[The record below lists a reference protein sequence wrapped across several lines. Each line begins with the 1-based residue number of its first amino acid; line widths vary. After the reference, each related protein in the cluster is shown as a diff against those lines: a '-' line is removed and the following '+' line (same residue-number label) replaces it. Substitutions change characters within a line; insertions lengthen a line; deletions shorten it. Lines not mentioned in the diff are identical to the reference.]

1 MGSEHILVDLQQ
13 SNWYVL
19 FVRSNQEKRI
29 ALRLNNSGIEHLLS
43 CYTSKRQWKDRCVRL
58 GVPPTSPK
66 RLSEEIVLAQF
77 ELVAMPRAALI
88 DHHEEHQ
95 SALGTPMPVIPA
107 LRRRSAGVSHK
118 LV

>member
-66 RLSEEIVLAQF
+66 RLSEETVLAQL
-77 ELVAMPRAALI
+77 ELVAML
-88 DHHEEHQ
+88 EG
-95 SALGTPMPVIPA
+95 SAHRSSRRTSICLRNAMPSS
-107 LRRRSAGVSHK
+107 RRFAQTRVTDCEP
-118 LV
+118 